1 VKKVKKLSL
10 IVLVLGC
17 LAFASIFQPAAAYA
31 DGSGVLTK
39 QLSVT
44 FGKRCLVNGYAGP
57 NRPSLADE

>member
-44 FGKRCLVNGYAGP
+44 YWNPAKTYNGYT
-57 NRPSLADE
+57 L